1 MLNMSIS
8 KLTPLGVAAAISCI
22 ASAAQAQSYVVDDP
36 VLVAPPMSYYVAPA
50 PAPLFAPA
58 WVVLPVPEVVPA
70 PTTYAA
76 PTVIIAQP
84 ATVAPRERVIRE
96 RVVREEIVAP
106 GERVA
111 RRRESAP
118 HRTHVIRQRTAIIPH
133 ERMVR
138 ERIVREEVA
147 PPAVETVVAPRE
159 VVVAPRT
166 SGVVTTG
173 FSTEPRR
180 CILDLNGFERCY

>member
-1 MLNMSIS
+1 MSIS

-36 VLVAPPMSYYVAPA
+36 VLVAPPVSYYVAPE
-50 PAPLFAPA
+50 PAPLLAPA
-58 WVVLPVPEVVPA
+58 SVVSVQEVVPP

-84 ATVAPRERVIRE
+84 ATVAPPERVIRE

-147 PPAVETVVAPRE
+147 PPPSRRLSRPARSWWRRE
-159 VVVAPRT
+159 LQASSPPA
-166 SGVVTTG
+166 
-173 FSTEPRR
+173 FRR
-180 CILDLNGFERCY
+180 SRAAAFLI